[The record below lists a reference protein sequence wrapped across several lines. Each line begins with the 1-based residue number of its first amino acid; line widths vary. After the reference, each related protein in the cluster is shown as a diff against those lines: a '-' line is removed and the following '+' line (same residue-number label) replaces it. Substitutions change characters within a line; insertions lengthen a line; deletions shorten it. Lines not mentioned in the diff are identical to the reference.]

1 MEPMTQPVVIAEPMG
16 PYDDE
21 IWMIWTMEIELA
33 INAMAR
39 DLIARAWGW
48 GVV

>member
-1 MEPMTQPVVIAEPMG
+1 VGPTTQPMGITEPMG

-21 IWMIWTMEIELA
+21 IWMIRRSNWRLMPWRMILIEREG
-33 INAMAR
+33 M
-39 DLIARAWGW
+39 GW